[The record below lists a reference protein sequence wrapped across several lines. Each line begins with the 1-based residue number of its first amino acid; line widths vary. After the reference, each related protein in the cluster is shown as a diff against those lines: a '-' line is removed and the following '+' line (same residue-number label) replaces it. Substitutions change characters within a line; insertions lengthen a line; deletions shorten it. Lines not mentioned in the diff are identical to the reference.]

1 MLYVSDDDNNNRIL
15 FYFILFCLRKIFIE
29 IENVLMKMNKSTKKD
44 FVRLDFLFLFS
55 FYVHF
60 HDFIF
65 SLVTIGDSFG
75 NCSVGIW
82 DDMIPFHVT
91 PQGRASVIV
100 TGYSEKIDLTE
111 SLKSPNISIKKVL
124 KALDQ
129 Q

>member
-1 MLYVSDDDNNNRIL
+1 
-15 FYFILFCLRKIFIE
+15 
-29 IENVLMKMNKSTKKD
+29 MKMNKSTKKD
-44 FVRLDFLFLFS
+44 FIRLDFLFLFS

-65 SLVTIGDSFG
+65 SLVTVGDSFG

-91 PQGRASVIV
+91 PQGSASVIV

-111 SLKSPNISIKKVL
+111 NLKDPYLDIVKIRE
-124 KALDQ
+124 ALDRQ
-129 Q
+129 